1 MSWNNYVLKARDYIH
16 VCCCVHIMNKIMN
29 TALIIVLRAIYGNNG
44 YIIFQ
49 SSKEDCKSAS
59 PCFLNEQ
66 GERFDKN
73 KEGKWNARYH
83 NDSTILNNK
92 VNYFEGNLWWFTVQ
106 ASSKLTPYAA
116 FACWEEKERI
126 IMSVVFGYFAMQL
139 WYKNQMKTRLTRFS
153 SSILAL
159 MKE

>member
-73 KEGKWNARYH
+73 KEGK
-83 NDSTILNNK
+83 
-92 VNYFEGNLWWFTVQ
+92 
-106 ASSKLTPYAA
+106 
-116 FACWEEKERI
+116 
-126 IMSVVFGYFAMQL
+126 
-139 WYKNQMKTRLTRFS
+139 
-153 SSILAL
+153 
-159 MKE
+159 

>member
-1 MSWNNYVLKARDYIH
+1 
-16 VCCCVHIMNKIMN
+16 MN
-29 TALIIVLRAIYGNNG
+29 TDLIIVLRAIYGNNG

-66 GERFDKN
+66 GERFNKN
-73 KEGKWNARYH
+73 KEGKWNTRYH

-106 ASSKLTPYAA
+106 DILQVDALCCFCLLIRRRK
-116 FACWEEKERI
+116 KRI
-126 IMSVVFGYFAMQL
+126 IMSIVFGYFAMQL
-139 WYKNQMKTRLTRFS
+139 WYKNQMETRLTRFS